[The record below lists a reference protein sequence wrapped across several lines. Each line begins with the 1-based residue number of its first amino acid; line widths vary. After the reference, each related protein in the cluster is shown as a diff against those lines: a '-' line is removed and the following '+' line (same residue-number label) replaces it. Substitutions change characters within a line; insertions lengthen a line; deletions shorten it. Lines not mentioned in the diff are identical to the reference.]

1 MNDIFQD
8 WDVNPDNPKG
18 RFVLTFFRLCQVIRA
33 WPGDLWLLGSP
44 VLLLYVFFVEWI
56 LGIELGYK
64 TKVGRRLRLF
74 HGTGLVVHAGSVI
87 GDDCTLRHGVTIGNR
102 LAGGPLPTIGN
113 NVEIGCGAIILGGI
127 TIGDGARIGAG
138 AIVVKDVPSGAV
150 ALSAAATITP
160 RAS

>member
-8 WDVNPDNPKG
+8 WEVNPDNPKG
-18 RFVLTFFRLCQVIRA
+18 RLVLVLFRACQGIRA
-33 WPGDLWLLGSP
+33 WPGELWLLGSP
-44 VLLLYVFFVEWI
+44 VLLLYVLLVEWI

-64 TKVGRRLRLF
+64 TKVGRRLRLY

-102 LAGGPLPTIGN
+102 IPDGPLPTIGN

-127 TIGDGARIGAG
+127 TIGDNARIGAG
-138 AIVVKDVPSGAV
+138 AIVVKDVPPGAV
-150 ALSAAATITP
+150 ALGPAATISP